1 VIARN
6 KRTSW
11 SNHSRDFGQIETQI
25 KDLDLDKHI
34 QTLNDYKTP
43 PELAEG
49 KKQLGQ
55 AQTQID
61 NLMTSLP
68 STAPD
73 NLKKEAEDLQAAMS
87 RLNTGVDE
95 LITEV
100 RSHKS

>member
-1 VIARN
+1 M
-6 KRTSW
+6 
-11 SNHSRDFGQIETQI
+11 
-25 KDLDLDKHI
+25 DKHI

-49 KKQLGQ
+49 KKQLGD

-68 STAPD
+68 PTAPD

-100 RSHKS
+100 RSQKSCLVTFITF

>member
-1 VIARN
+1 M
-6 KRTSW
+6 
-11 SNHSRDFGQIETQI
+11 
-25 KDLDLDKHI
+25 DKHI
-34 QTLNDYKTP
+34 QTLNDYQTP

-49 KKQLGQ
+49 KKQLGD

-68 STAPD
+68 PSAPD

-100 RSHKS
+100 RSQKSSFARFMISYNF